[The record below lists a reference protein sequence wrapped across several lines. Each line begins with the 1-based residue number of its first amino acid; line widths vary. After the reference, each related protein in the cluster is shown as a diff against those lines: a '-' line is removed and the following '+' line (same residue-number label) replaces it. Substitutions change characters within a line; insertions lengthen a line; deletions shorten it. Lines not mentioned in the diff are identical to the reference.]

1 MGSNPTGSNGR
12 SQRLENNGLCFFSVL
27 YYFEIEGKRTW
38 TTASANE
45 TAMAIAASA
54 AASAAAAASA
64 TASEATAF
72 ALRPGRRLR
81 MPSDF
86 DENAKEDVEH
96 SLGEFKS
103 ECFASKG
110 EIATRC
116 SHGARKSEARTRGCC
131 KRRGNSG
138 ECKMAPLAQWSDRWP
153 YEP

>member
-1 MGSNPTGSNGR
+1 MVDPRGWRTTVYV
-12 SQRLENNGLCFFSVL
+12 FSVL

-45 TAMAIAASA
+45 TAMAIAAST

-72 ALRPGRRLR
+72 ALRPGRHLR

-116 SHGARKSEARTRGCC
+116 SHGARRSDARTRGCC
-131 KRRGNSG
+131 KRRGNRADGSLSSVVRA
-138 ECKMAPLAQWSDRWP
+138 MVL
-153 YEP
+153 